1 VRCATGSIF
10 RAGRAAPVARVAGAD
25 VDTSAALIFRAGRA
39 TPVARG
45 GTRRVER
52 TP

>member
-1 VRCATGSIF
+1 VRCATGSFF
-10 RAGRAAPVARVAGAD
+10 RAGRATPVARVAGTD
-25 VDTSAALIFRAGRA
+25 VDTSATLIFRAGHA